1 MTIDWKKQ
9 SRVII
14 PAICVILIA
23 GFFIFFRSQNDDG
36 TSLLTTLDKVDTSIR
51 TGQTYDALKLLKKA
65 QKSAYS
71 SYARIGIYRRYMTL
85 GEKKLAEKTLVK
97 GLKKIPENP
106 ELSAVY
112 GHFLLKEDRVSE
124 AIKVTK
130 CLSGTPYGSLYS
142 ESCLRSISKDEY
154 YSNDFVSVYLDAYN
168 ATENGKWLVNAAL
181 PFLRA
186 GDYEGASSLQDDIYK
201 GQNQF
206 WALVHYDAG
215 NFDLA
220 VENCLIAGQQVLD
233 KSSTALLSDAYVKL
247 GDYDSAEKE
256 RSKLISRAQLEYNI
270 EVPSEIIVN
279 SAIWAYNA
287 QKYNR
292 AYDLLTTLV
301 MRNSQDVNALLTYG
315 KFALKDSQEEEQDVL
330 ETYLRKTDLR
340 SLSMIRRDERPKFLV
355 SDAIFRIDE
364 TLKAQKTQG
373 KSLSDELLVEKLNLY
388 LCSHS
393 ELPQKSLESEIW
405 KTLEINELGTNLY
418 PPLLVNYCVSK
429 LLNYGKTEDARNLFT
444 KYLDARYRLRRDEID
459 KDTLVYDVFGGEKK
473 YVAPPVPDF
482 VMKAA
487 FGNRASEYVSTM
499 EVWEIELAAYFSL
512 IDENMDAAKRL
523 YEYAVFETGGVNA
536 LQKNNAI
543 IAISPLAQVTSAT
556 NLAML
561 YAASGDLRKSV
572 SLFGLASGRTRD
584 KKIKSRILYKTA
596 LVQIDLGNTDEAV
609 LSLNYAIS
617 LDPMNANARLL
628 RKKIK

>member
-1 MTIDWKKQ
+1 M
-9 SRVII
+9 
-14 PAICVILIA
+14 
-23 GFFIFFRSQNDDG
+23 
-36 TSLLTTLDKVDTSIR
+36 
-51 TGQTYDALKLLKKA
+51 
-65 QKSAYS
+65 
-71 SYARIGIYRRYMTL
+71 
-85 GEKKLAEKTLVK
+85 
-97 GLKKIPENP
+97 
-106 ELSAVY
+106 
-112 GHFLLKEDRVSE
+112 
-124 AIKVTK
+124 
-130 CLSGTPYGSLYS
+130 
-142 ESCLRSISKDEY
+142 
-154 YSNDFVSVYLDAYN
+154 
-168 ATENGKWLVNAAL
+168 
-181 PFLRA
+181 
-186 GDYEGASSLQDDIYK
+186 
-201 GQNQF
+201 
-206 WALVHYDAG
+206 
-215 NFDLA
+215 
-220 VENCLIAGQQVLD
+220 
-233 KSSTALLSDAYVKL
+233 
-247 GDYDSAEKE
+247 
-256 RSKLISRAQLEYNI
+256 
-270 EVPSEIIVN
+270 
-279 SAIWAYNA
+279 
-287 QKYNR
+287 
-292 AYDLLTTLV
+292 
-301 MRNSQDVNALLTYG
+301 
-315 KFALKDSQEEEQDVL
+315 
-330 ETYLRKTDLR
+330 
-340 SLSMIRRDERPKFLV
+340 
-355 SDAIFRIDE
+355 
-364 TLKAQKTQG
+364 
-373 KSLSDELLVEKLNLY
+373 SDELLVEKLNLY

-405 KTLEINELGTNLY
+405 KTLEINELGTDLY

-473 YVAPPVPDF
+473 FVAPPVPDF

-561 YAASGDLRKSV
+561 YAASGDLKKSV

>member
-23 GFFIFFRSQNDDG
+23 GFFIFFCSQNDDG

-142 ESCLRSISKDEY
+142 ECCLRSISKDEY

-287 QKYNR
+287 QKYSR

-315 KFALKDSQEEEQDVL
+315 KFALKDSEEEEQDVL
-330 ETYLRKTDLR
+330 ETYLRKTDLK

-364 TLKAQKTQG
+364 TLKAQKAQG

-405 KTLEINELGTNLY
+405 KTLEINELGTDLY

-482 VMKAA
+482 VMKAT

-561 YAASGDLRKSV
+561 YAASGDLKKSV